1 MSNFT
6 ERSLPVARA
15 SAKMALMLS
24 YRHAFHAGNHADV
37 LKHATI
43 SRIVANLLCKE
54 KPFSYLDTHAGAGIY
69 GLDGEWAQKTNE
81 ATAGI
86 LALLDRKDIP
96 VILEP
101 YIDLCRAFYR
111 DGHRYPGSPEI
122 VRSLARE
129 SDQLTLMELHPT
141 EIENLR
147 SNLSGDPR
155 VHVHHRDGY
164 AGVLALSPPDPRR
177 GFALVDPSFE
187 TVDDY
192 TRTAETLIALH
203 RRWPVGILALWYP
216 IVGRRDAELYGL
228 KDRFAVSGIQ
238 GILTAEL
245 RVKVA
250 GTDSTPTTETGR
262 DETAE
267 TTPDGGYGLI
277 GSGMLIVSPP
287 WKLADELAEI
297 LPWLAGALGENGNG
311 SYAVEWISPSA

>member
-1 MSNFT
+1 
-6 ERSLPVARA
+6 
-15 SAKMALMLS
+15 MALMLS

-43 SRIVANLLCKE
+43 SRIVASLLGKE

-69 GLDGEWAQKTNE
+69 GLDCEWAQKTNE

-96 VILEP
+96 AILAP
-101 YIDLCRAFYR
+101 YIDLCRSFWR
-111 DGHRYPGSPEI
+111 NGHRYPGSPEI
-122 VRSLARE
+122 VRSFARE
-129 SDQLTLMELHPT
+129 SDRLTLMELHPA

-147 SNLSGDPR
+147 SNFSGDQR

-164 AGVLALSPPDPRR
+164 AGILALSPPDPRR
-177 GFALVDPSFE
+177 GLALMDPSFE

-192 TRTAETLIALH
+192 TRTAETLIPLH

-216 IVGRRDAELYGL
+216 IVERREAELYGL
-228 KDRFAVSGIQ
+228 KDRFAVSGIP

-245 RVKVA
+245 RVK
-250 GTDSTPTTETGR
+250 GTGTAPSPALATGR
-262 DETAE
+262 DETDESNAE
-267 TTPDGGYGLI
+267 GGYGLL

-297 LPWLAGALGENGNG
+297 LPWLAAALGENGNG
-311 SYAVEWISPSA
+311 SSAVEWISPSA